1 MLVTCA
7 GASASLANGS
17 LLTLT
22 NFHPGVTATRSGS
35 SQGPERGAGGRR
47 DRLESGLAYLEQSQ
61 WPVHLSGLIQA
72 PHAECSLMPTHVF
85 QGQGSQSSHKVC
97 PLPCRAPCAQAG
109 SADGAWGPP
118 ARQASGSRAPHLPQ
132 SVPGSHLGS
141 LASALEQL
149 NVRSCF
155 RDPSIRENYKHS
167 FLWILGYFAYLE

>member
-7 GASASLANGS
+7 RASASLANGS

-47 DRLESGLAYLEQSQ
+47 DRLESGLAYLERSQ

-109 SADGAWGPP
+109 SADGAWGASRQTGIRIQGPTPP
-118 ARQASGSRAPHLPQ
+118 PVCAREPFGQ
-132 SVPGSHLGS
+132 PGKCAG
-141 LASALEQL
+141 AA
-149 NVRSCF
+149 
-155 RDPSIRENYKHS
+155 
-167 FLWILGYFAYLE
+167 